1 VRILIEFCEH
11 SNISYNCYICHP
23 DYDKMVKELLTKA
36 KGIQEDSKYVDE
48 GFRCK
53 YCDLEVRTKP
63 SRKTYDCKI
72 CLQRS
77 YKDKDPPYV
86 FPRFD
91 WEEGGLE
98 YWMSWLP
105 RPAEILRFR
114 RERWNKIPPWRQQEI
129 LEEVA
134 KIIEWWKFYNRFE
147 GSWNQLN
154 QNLQQFLL
162 NQVKLSTWYLQFY
175 EDWFIFLAMR
185 PGFCKIPKKI
195 NHRGCW
201 ITE

>member
-1 VRILIEFCEH
+1 MPEFCEH
-11 SNISYNCYICHP
+11 SNISYNCYICYP
-23 DYDKMVKELLTKA
+23 NYDKMVKKLLTKA
-36 KGIQEDSKYVDE
+36 KAIQEVSKYVDE

-63 SRKTYDCKI
+63 SRKTYDCNI
-72 CLQRS
+72 CIQRS

-134 KIIEWWKFYNRFE
+134 KIIELWKFYNRCE
-147 GSWNQLN
+147 GSWNKLN

-162 NQVKLSTWYLQFY
+162 NKVKLSAWYLQFY
-175 EDWFIFLAMR
+175 ENWFIFLAMR

-195 NHRGCW
+195 FHRGRW